1 MADAWL
7 VAGLGNPGERYER
20 TRHNAGVMV
29 VDRLCERLGVRRRKV
44 RFIPVEAVQA
54 SHAGTPLL
62 LVVSQRYMNESGPS
76 IASFARKRDVPAGRI
91 VVVHDELDLP
101 FGVVKVK
108 AGGGAAGHR
117 GVESLIQ
124 ALRSREFARV
134 RVGIGR
140 PPGRQDPVDFVL
152 ESFRRA
158 EDVDPVIER
167 AADAALALV
176 EEGLER
182 AQERFNRGTD
192 SA

>member
-1 MADAWL
+1 MADGWL

-44 RFIPVEAVQA
+44 RFIPVEAAEA

-76 IASFARKRDVPAGRI
+76 IASFARKRDVPAER
-91 VVVHDELDLP
+91 VVAVHDELDLP

-124 ALRSREFARV
+124 AVRSRDFARV

-152 ESFRRA
+152 EPFRRG
-158 EDVDPVIER
+158 EDVDEVVER
-167 AADAALALV
+167 AADAVLAV
-176 EEGLER
+176 IEDGVER
-182 AQERFNRGTD
+182 ARDRFNRGAG